1 MSLTG
6 TGSETGFSEEGVGS
20 QKTGIRVMGYS
31 DLRKTF
37 PVIAT
42 VKAAMGNLAMNKFHG
57 ICGFYLPM
65 VSNNLEVLN
74 VKCQEQTMYKF

>member
-37 PVIAT
+37 QVTAT
-42 VKAAMGNLAMNKFHG
+42 VKPAGGNLAMNKFHG
-57 ICGFYLPM
+57 VCGFYLLTAH
-65 VSNNLEVLN
+65 NNLEVLN
-74 VKCQEQTMYKF
+74 VKC

>member
-37 PVIAT
+37 QVIAT
-42 VKAAMGNLAMNKFHG
+42 VKPAVGNLAMNKFHG
-57 ICGFYLPM
+57 ICGFYLPTAC
-65 VSNNLEVLN
+65 NNLDVLN
-74 VKCQEQTMYKF
+74 VKC